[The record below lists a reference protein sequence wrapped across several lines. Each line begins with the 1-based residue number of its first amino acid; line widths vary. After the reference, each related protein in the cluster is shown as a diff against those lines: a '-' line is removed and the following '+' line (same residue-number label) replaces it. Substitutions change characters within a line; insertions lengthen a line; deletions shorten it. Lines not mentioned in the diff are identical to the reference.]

1 MRYAIRRGGCAIVDF
16 GEIVLLSRRDPS
28 LGLST
33 EEDVNNIV
41 KRTAA
46 AHIKN
51 ENEPPPRRS
60 NPALICFVFRA
71 ISDDE
76 SHDLHL
82 LRTSKGLHL
91 VFHHPFVVHG
101 RVSARSHGA

>member
-1 MRYAIRRGGCAIVDF
+1 MMRYAIRRGGCALVDF
-16 GEIVLLSRRDPS
+16 GEIVLLSKRDPS

-41 KRTAA
+41 KRTAD

-60 NPALICFVFRA
+60 NPALIPVSCFVQYQMMNPVIF
-71 ISDDE
+71 
-76 SHDLHL
+76 
-82 LRTSKGLHL
+82 TC
-91 VFHHPFVVHG
+91 
-101 RVSARSHGA
+101 